1 MEGPKLLKMKLNLI
15 KQIKNKPNT
24 PFGMSGRT
32 RTQGATQAPHQ
43 TLVHVKLDQIE
54 GSNQSQIEIQARI
67 HEHQVERITRYVKL

>member
-1 MEGPKLLKMKLNLI
+1 
-15 KQIKNKPNT
+15 
-24 PFGMSGRT
+24 MSGRT

-67 HEHQVERITRYVKL
+67 HEHQVERITRWKLGVKAGQTSQAWKKSIIRMQGKYSLH

>member
-1 MEGPKLLKMKLNLI
+1 
-15 KQIKNKPNT
+15 
-24 PFGMSGRT
+24 MSGRT

-54 GSNQSQIEIQARI
+54 GSNQPQIEIQARI

>member
-1 MEGPKLLKMKLNLI
+1 
-15 KQIKNKPNT
+15 
-24 PFGMSGRT
+24 MSGRT

-67 HEHQVERITRYVKL
+67 HEHQVERITRWKLGVKAGQTSQAWKKSVARMQGK